1 MDDNTSTE
9 LNAVLF
15 PSPDAQLRY
24 LRRLEERY
32 HTEFMASNPRT
43 FEAAQRRLEVVETAI
58 RNFSPAAHMEA
69 VRARNMAG

>member
-1 MDDNTSTE
+1 MNDATTTE

-15 PSPDAQLRY
+15 PNPDAQLRY

-43 FEAAQRRLEVVETAI
+43 FETAQRRLEAVETAI
-58 RNFSPAAHMEA
+58 RNFSPVAHMEA

>member
-1 MDDNTSTE
+1 MDEITTIE
-9 LNAVLF
+9 LTKVLL
-15 PSPDAQLRY
+15 PTPEAQLRY

-43 FEAAQRRLEVVETAI
+43 FKAAQQRLEAVEAAI
-58 RNFSPAAHMEA
+58 RNFSPVAHVEA

>member
-9 LNAVLF
+9 LNAILF

-43 FEAAQRRLEVVETAI
+43 FEAAQRRLEAVEAAI
-58 RNFSPAAHMEA
+58 RNFSPMAHMEA
-69 VRARNMAG
+69 LRARGLAG

>member
-43 FEAAQRRLEVVETAI
+43 FEAAQQRLQAVEAAI
-58 RNFSPAAHMEA
+58 RNFSPVAHVEA

>member
-9 LNAVLF
+9 LNAILF
-15 PSPDAQLRY
+15 PTPEAQLRY

-32 HTEFMASNPRT
+32 HAEFMASNPRT
-43 FEAAQRRLEVVETAI
+43 FEAAQQRLQAVEAAI
-58 RNFSPAAHMEA
+58 RNFSPASHMEA

>member
-1 MDDNTSTE
+1 MDNTTTE

-32 HTEFMASNPRT
+32 HAEFMASNPRT
-43 FEAAQRRLEVVETAI
+43 FEAAQRRLEAAEAAV
-58 RNFSPAAHMEA
+58 RNFSPEAHMEH
-69 VRARNMAG
+69 VRSRNFAR

>member
-1 MDDNTSTE
+1 MNDATTTE

-15 PSPDAQLRY
+15 PTPEAQLRY